1 MSTSEQAPRGDRI
14 APTRKAVRAQG
25 NPLLTSIRGVP
36 TLPEAMELTTVTP
49 LAASQHEYRSKQELI
64 VAGAADTLVSN
75 STIGRVLTKA
85 ITFVRDSY
93 HDRDLRNP
101 HYRDYAA
108 NAASFLHRRN
118 TSGHVLPSRFGIA
131 PRAKPRGMIAS
142 VPVRMGRRLLA
153 QALHSAIGTQAL
165 AVRVP
170 ESNGFTDY
178 LQLPCLRLL
187 WPIDGK
193 LGSFAQG
200 FFGAFDA
207 AMHTEYALNTRSPL
221 FRERDIVPSIC
232 ALAVAA
238 NLGMLIVERINAE
251 DASANGASATWNAI
265 GQFTRTTGIPV
276 LCLSTPGAAVLGAGR
291 IPGVLGDLTAT
302 APIELL
308 PPPSSRDIR
317 WLAIC
322 RALFDR
328 TLRIAGIESMPL
340 WLPSVAYQLTAGYPG
355 LLAMVLKSIALSLA
369 ALKEPTLSREVFVA
383 YGMQAL
389 RLHAPHLD
397 AVKSIRRKKVITPPT
412 LVRYSDWLS
421 IAKLGAVFSVP
432 ELLIPEDDAED
443 VPG

>member
-1 MSTSEQAPRGDRI
+1 MSTSEQEPRRNSI
-14 APTRKAVRAQG
+14 APPAKAIQVRG
-25 NPLLTSIRGVP
+25 NPLLASIRGIP

-49 LAASQHEYRSKQELI
+49 PDASKDRSKQELI
-64 VAGAADTLVSN
+64 AAGAADTLVSN
-75 STIGRVLTKA
+75 ATIGRVLTKV

-108 NAASFLHRRN
+108 NAASFLHRKRN

-131 PRAKPRGMIAS
+131 PRAKPRGMIVA

-153 QALHSAIGTQAL
+153 QAIHSAIGSQAL

-207 AMHTEYALNTRSPL
+207 AMQTEYALNTRSPL
-221 FRERDIVPSIC
+221 FRERDIVPSMC
-232 ALAVAA
+232 ALSVAA
-238 NLGMLIVERINAE
+238 NLGVLIVERINTE
-251 DASANGASATWNAI
+251 DASANAASATWNAI

-276 LCLSTPGAAVLGAGR
+276 LCLSTPGAAVLGPGR
-291 IPGVLGDLTAT
+291 LPGVLGDLTAT

-317 WLAIC
+317 WIAIC

-328 TLRIAGIESMPL
+328 TLRIAGIESMPF

-355 LLAMVLKSIALSLA
+355 LLAIVLKSIALSLA
-369 ALKEPTLSREVFVA
+369 ALKAPTLSREVFIT

-389 RLHAPHLD
+389 RLHAPHID
-397 AVKSIRRKKVITPPT
+397 AVKSIRRKKIITPPT

-432 ELLIPEDDAED
+432 ELLIPSDDAED